1 MTYSYLQDAVNVEVE
16 GLVDEAT
23 GWRCVHPVGVNATW
37 RAVRVRAADH
47 DVLLRVQAVVPLQQ
61 VLDNLSVNTKCST
74 CCTCTAGT
82 RQLPKSPRYTSR

>member
-23 GWRCVHPVGVNATW
+23 RWRCVHPVGVNATW

-47 DVLLRVQAVVPLQQ
+47 DVLLRVQSVIPLQQ
-61 VLDNLSVNTKCST
+61 VLDNLNVN
-74 CCTCTAGT
+74 A
-82 RQLPKSPRYTSR
+82 